1 MMHATHTYTSQ
12 FPMYQ
17 SQKVDKDVLY
27 LQNLQGQN
35 ISTDNL
41 YTSVELLKW
50 LLTRNITT
58 VTTKPKG
65 KKNVVILSIM
75 RPIDAC
81 TKDDDKFKPQI
92 FSFKTLLKVART

>member
-1 MMHATHTYTSQ
+1 MMHAAHTYTSQ

-17 SQKVDKDVLY
+17 SQKLDKDVLY

-58 VTTKPKG
+58 VGTVQKG
-65 KKNVVILSIM
+65 RHGIIYCYYKAK
-75 RPIDAC
+75 REKECRD
-81 TKDDDKFKPQI
+81 
-92 FSFKTLLKVART
+92 SFDNEANGCLYQR